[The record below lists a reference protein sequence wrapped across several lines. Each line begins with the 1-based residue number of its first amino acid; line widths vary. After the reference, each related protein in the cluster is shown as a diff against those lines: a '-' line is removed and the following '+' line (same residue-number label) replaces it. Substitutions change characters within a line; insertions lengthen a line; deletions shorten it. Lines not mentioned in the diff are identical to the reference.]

1 MTQDQSASTS
11 STTAPSPDTVRATPP
26 SAAQAQE
33 AEPSG
38 SQRPMYLAEVQIENF
53 RLFGVDSRKLVLP
66 LGRGL
71 SVLVGENDSGKT
83 AVIDAIRL
91 VMGTTSQEFYR
102 VEESDF
108 HVRDGDQAKEFSV
121 RCRFADISEEIG
133 AALLEHLSYEDGA
146 PCLYVSLRASLNNK
160 ASFRRRISVE
170 VRSGK
175 EGNGPQLEAAARATL
190 QATYLRPLRD
200 AARELAAGR
209 NSRLSQILQH
219 TKELADHKDEHFDP
233 AAFAEAVRKGE
244 ATTLPRHVVS
254 VSGLADHL
262 LKENDGV
269 KKAQE
274 RLDSDYL
281 SRLHLGE
288 DAIGSRVSVSDA
300 TTADQRLRSV
310 LEKLELRLA
319 LSTDGDGRLP
329 HGLGYNNLL
338 FMACELLLLGQERDT
353 LPLLL
358 IEEPEAHLHPQLQ
371 LRLIEFLQDQTS
383 SAVERP
389 VQVILTTHSPT
400 LASKVKLEHLC
411 ILGSGAAFPLAEE
424 RTLLSRTD
432 RRFLERFL
440 DVTKANLFFAR
451 GVLIV
456 EGDAEALLLPTL
468 ARMLGRD
475 LTQYGVS
482 VVNVGTRGL
491 RRYARI
497 FRRAQVQGKSMLGSI
512 PIRVACLADRDVQPD
527 CAKDALATP
536 SQPEAGEPKKS
547 STTFESDLDSV
558 AKRQAWIET
567 RSRDDGELVR
577 TFVSDHWTFEYD
589 LAYAGMGQHVVKA
602 IGLAK
607 AEGREDR
614 TGRSSRLAPNVARE
628 TAALWKLL
636 SRTARHRDDREAYLA
651 YRVYEPFLGTLSK
664 PTVAQH
670 LAELLEDTWRR
681 ATELKRKRLR
691 RLIPKYIVDA
701 IKFVTSVP
709 ESDSQASPSTGAEA

>member
-1 MTQDQSASTS
+1 MH
-11 STTAPSPDTVRATPP
+11 
-26 SAAQAQE
+26 
-33 AEPSG
+33 
-38 SQRPMYLAEVQIENF
+38 LAEVQIENF
-53 RLFGVDSRKLVLP
+53 RSFGVDSKKLVLP

-83 AVIDAIRL
+83 TVIDAIRL
-91 VMGTTSQEFYR
+91 VLGTTSQEFYR
-102 VEESDF
+102 IEESDF
-108 HVRDGDQAKEFSV
+108 HVRDGQQAKEFSV

-146 PCLYVSLRASLNNK
+146 PCLYVTLRASLNNN
-160 ASFRRRISVE
+160 ATYRRRISAE

-175 EGNGPQLEAAARATL
+175 EGNGPQLEAAARVTL

-219 TKELADHKDEHFDP
+219 TKELADHKDENFDP

-244 ATTLPRHVVS
+244 AVTLPRHVVN

-274 RLDSDYL
+274 RLDGDYL
-281 SRLHLGE
+281 SKLHLGE

-319 LSTDGDGRLP
+319 LSTDGDGQLP

-338 FMACELLLLGQERDT
+338 FMACELLLLGQEQDT

-371 LRLIEFLQDQTS
+371 LRLIEFLQEQAS
-383 SAVERP
+383 SVVERP
-389 VQVILTTHSPT
+389 VQIILTTHSPT
-400 LASKVKLEHLC
+400 LASKVRLDHLC
-411 ILGSGAAFPLAEE
+411 LVGAGGAFPLAEE
-424 RTLLSRTD
+424 YTLLSKTD

-482 VVNVGTRGL
+482 IVNVGTRGL

-497 FRRAQVQGKSMLGSI
+497 FRRANAMGGPI
-512 PIRVACLADRDVQPD
+512 PIRVACLADRDVQPN
-527 CAKDALATP
+527 CAKDALESSTDPADRAT
-536 SQPEAGEPKKS
+536 KTS
-547 STTFESDLDSV
+547 STTFESDLEDS
-558 AKRQAWIET
+558 AKRQAWI
-567 RSRDDGELVR
+567 RDRCLDDGELVR

-589 LAYAGMGQHVVKA
+589 LAYAGLGQHVLRA

-614 TGRSSRLAPNVARE
+614 GGRGARRAPDIAKE
-628 TAALWKLL
+628 AAALWKSF
-636 SRTARHRDDREAYLA
+636 SRAARLRDDREAYLA
-651 YRVYEPFLGTLSK
+651 YRIYEPVLGKLSK
-664 PTVAQH
+664 PMVAQH
-670 LAELLEDTWRR
+670 LAGLLDDTWKS
-681 ATELKRKRLR
+681 ATEPKRRKLLQR
-691 RLIPKYIVDA
+691 IPEYIVDA
-701 IKFVTSVP
+701 INFVTSVP
-709 ESDSQASPSTGAEA
+709 EKDGQASPSSNTDT